1 MPDPANLL
9 SRILSRSVVS
19 DSTTPWTVARQ
30 APLFLGFSRQEYWS
44 GLPCPP
50 PQGIFP
56 TQGSNLHLLRIL
68 HWQADSLPLGHL
80 GSPLLGYS
88 FRIEGKVG
96 KGKKIFSVFL
106 EWTWRFHHQLLLHVE
121 QGGFPV
127 PVWFS

>member
-1 MPDPANLL
+1 M
-9 SRILSRSVVS
+9 RKIK
-19 DSTTPWTVARQ
+19 TVACE
-30 APLFLGFSRQEYWS
+30 APLSMGFSRQEYWS

-88 FRIEGKVG
+88 FRFEPGA
-96 KGKKIFSVFL
+96 
-106 EWTWRFHHQLLLHVE
+106 E
-121 QGGFPV
+121 
-127 PVWFS
+127 